1 VVAARAWFAVTL
13 HVPIPITNFAMGLA
27 SRIDASIRHWN
38 IMIAY
43 ETEVV
48 GSFGKTPLTLIE
60 QPVLARSKC
69 GQLASNILT
78 SLSAKRVC

>member
-1 VVAARAWFAVTL
+1 
-13 HVPIPITNFAMGLA
+13 
-27 SRIDASIRHWN
+27 
-38 IMIAY
+38 MIAY